1 MIFDGFVEAY
11 LNILKRFLLLKYS
24 YTYHFIQFLHKICL
38 RKILEKLFLSPFFVG
53 GINFQR
59 YQNKSGWGAACEN
72 NLQFSKFYIYNLIGV
87 KVTKDKIIRICMSVC
102 MYVEEFNCLP
112 CIYWLPEMRKI
123 PSGAGFIIA
132 GKKFINKQLRKHVT
146 SAFKLWDSQRDA
158 CHKKK
163 HFSGSKTFWVMQDN
177 SLVLGSINKINKRKY
192 AKQISTFDFFTLYTK
207 LSHDELLDALYKV
220 LGFVF
225 MVACVVKIK
234 LFFYGVILL

>member
-1 MIFDGFVEAY
+1 
-11 LNILKRFLLLKYS
+11 
-24 YTYHFIQFLHKICL
+24 
-38 RKILEKLFLSPFFVG
+38 
-53 GINFQR
+53 
-59 YQNKSGWGAACEN
+59 
-72 NLQFSKFYIYNLIGV
+72 
-87 KVTKDKIIRICMSVC
+87 
-102 MYVEEFNCLP
+102 
-112 CIYWLPEMRKI
+112 MRKI

-132 GKKFINKQLRKHVT
+132 GKKFIKQLRKHFT
-146 SAFKLWDSQRDA
+146 SSFKQ
-158 CHKKK
+158 

-192 AKQISTFDFFTLYTK
+192 AKQISTFEFFTLYTK